1 MSMAMK
7 HVALQTAAQASDHPG
22 DLLLYEARGVRTVAT
37 ATALQEHPGH
47 VRNAIGIV
55 NGRSRQSRQSRQ
67 SAALGVVAF
76 PLSRGEA
83 TERLVER
90 IATSGA
96 CQLARD
102 E

>member
-1 MSMAMK
+1 MSMAMR

-47 VRNAIGIV
+47 VRKAIGIV
-55 NGRSRQSRQSRQ
+55 NGRSRQSRQ

-76 PLSRGEA
+76 PLSRGKA